1 MKKVFFRIYQYISSK
16 VQFILPWRKPD
27 LIQGED
33 CYEKLIEQLKKDCV
47 NKALIATTHGFVKR
61 NTLNDLL
68 VELENGNIEYI
79 IYDKVTPDP
88 TVSLVEDSL
97 EVYSRNNCN
106 GIIAFGGGSVMDL
119 AKAIGARVARPNKSL
134 NEMAGL
140 FKVRKKIPPL
150 YTIPT
155 TAGTGSETT
164 VASVITDEVT
174 QHKYAINDI
183 SLIPKYA
190 VLNPELL
197 TGLPE
202 FLTATTG
209 MDALTHAVEAYTN
222 KFGPKES
229 RDYAEK
235 AVKLIFENLQASYMD
250 GENIEARNNMLVGS
264 FYAGAA
270 FTRAYV
276 GNVHAIAHT
285 LGGKYHV
292 AHGHANAVLLP
303 MVMRKYGES
312 VYEDLSK
319 LADIV
324 GIKGV
329 NNKDK
334 SLKFIEE
341 IEKLNEF
348 MKIKNDFGDKIKIED
363 IDEMASWAYKEANPI
378 YPVPV
383 IWDIENYK
391 EMIMSLK

>member
-1 MKKVFFRIYQYISSK
+1 MKKLIFRIYQYISSK

-27 LIQGED
+27 LILGEN
-33 CYEKLIEQLKKDCV
+33 CYEKLIDQVKKDNV
-47 NKALIATTHGFVKR
+47 SRVFIATTEGFIKR
-61 NTLNDLL
+61 NTLKDLL
-68 VELENGNIEYI
+68 QVLENGNIEYI

-97 EVYSRNNCN
+97 EVYNKHNCN

-119 AKAIGARVARPNKSL
+119 SKAIGARVARPNKSL

-140 FKVRKKIPPL
+140 FKIRKEIPPL
-150 YTIPT
+150 YAIPT

-164 VASVITDEVT
+164 VASVITDDIT
-174 QHKYAINDI
+174 KHKYAINDI

-190 VLNPELL
+190 VLNPNLLIEL
-197 TGLPE
+197 PK

-222 KFGPKES
+222 KFGSKES
-229 RDYAEK
+229 RSYAEK
-235 AVKLIFENLQASYMD
+235 AVKLIFENLKESYVNGD
-250 GENIEARNNMLVGS
+250 NIEARNNMLVSS

-303 MVMRKYGES
+303 MVMRKYGEP

-324 GIKGV
+324 GIKGI

-334 SLKFIEE
+334 SLKFIDE

-348 MKIKNDFGDKIKIED
+348 MEIKNDFGCKIKLED

-383 IWDIENYK
+383 IWNRENYK
-391 EMIMSLK
+391 EMIKSLK